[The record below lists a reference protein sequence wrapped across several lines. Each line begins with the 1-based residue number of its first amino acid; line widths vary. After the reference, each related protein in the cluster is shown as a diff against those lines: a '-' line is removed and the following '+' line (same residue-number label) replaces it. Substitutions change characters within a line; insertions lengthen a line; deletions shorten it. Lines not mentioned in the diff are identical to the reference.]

1 MNVSK
6 EQMGRNNNGLP
17 ASGVDL
23 NISIDHV
30 IPLLVVI
37 EEEDGVEN
45 EEGE

>member
-6 EQMGRNNNGLP
+6 GRMGKNDNGLP
-17 ASGVDL
+17 ASGVYR

-45 EEGE
+45 KEGE